1 MMGLYFWQLTD
12 KRQKKEL
19 MSFYL
24 YIIINLEFEAS
35 NASKQYIII
44 LHRPWKVPETKAK
57 RSFKCSSVLEIK
69 RNFLTNHDILG

>member
-1 MMGLYFWQLTD
+1 MIGLYFWQLTD

-35 NASKQYIII
+35 NASKQYIIC
-44 LHRPWKVPETKAK
+44 TG
-57 RSFKCSSVLEIK
+57 
-69 RNFLTNHDILG
+69 LGKSLKLKQKGPSNAQVY